1 MMFLINS
8 HSLVSGFVKSPHTFG
23 YHGINLRETHTKIF
37 LVQKDPNEM
46 RVAEIKEE
54 LNTYSVSYSDCFDKE
69 SLVQRLIST
78 REENPTTTTVEKF
91 VDEDDDKK
99 ESEDKERVEESVPD
113 KTEVDKPT
121 SDGFDRESTLQELRS
136 LRVAELRTRLSS
148 LEIRWGNMIE
158 KEELVLALAN
168 AMEESS
174 KFSGSGVLS
183 PGKVGDL
190 NSKEFNMEVSNGG
203 KTKTPMLLDVY
214 ATWVS
219 NIRNFHFVFL
229 KICFFMLFLF
239 SYNLF
244 IFNLLGNSVDHVK

>member
-1 MMFLINS
+1 MFSILSMMFLINS
-8 HSLVSGFVKSPHTFG
+8 HSLVCGFVKSPHTFG
-23 YHGINLRETHTKIF
+23 YHEINLRERHTKIF

-78 REENPTTTTVEKF
+78 REENPTTTAEKS

-99 ESEDKERVEESVPD
+99 EESADKERVEESVPD

-121 SDGFDRESTLQELRS
+121 SDDFDRESTLQELRS

-219 NIRNFHFVFL
+219 NIQNSHFVFL
-229 KICFFMLFLF
+229 NMLFYVNFVL
-239 SYNLF
+239 
-244 IFNLLGNSVDHVK
+244 I